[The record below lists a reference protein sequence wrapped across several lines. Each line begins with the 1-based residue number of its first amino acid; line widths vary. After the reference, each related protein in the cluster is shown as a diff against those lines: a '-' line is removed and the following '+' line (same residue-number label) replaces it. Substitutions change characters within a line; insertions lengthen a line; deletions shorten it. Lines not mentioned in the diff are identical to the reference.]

1 MSDTNRRS
9 KAYKDAMARVH
20 FLIQSSSLELIATPT
35 IDVRVADGSNDPD
48 PFELS
53 RAAGL
58 DLRSLHVRA
67 SVNSKGMPYDMR
79 IGYYNRRGWMDPS
92 DVELM
97 RRTLKVL
104 DDGLASLAEKYG
116 EVSGFGQYLARAAD
130 ILSIR
135 TFLLPADN
143 GASTP
148 LRAREAI
155 EAIEALAQKVAGE
168 QPSVSAGALK
178 AAQALN

>member
-9 KAYKDAMARVH
+9 KAYKDAMTRVH
-20 FLIQSSSLELIATPT
+20 FLIQTSQLELIATPT
-35 IDVRVADGSNDPD
+35 IDVRVDDGDDPD

-67 SVNSKGMPYDMR
+67 AVNSKGMPYDMR

-135 TFLLPADN
+135 TFLLPAEN

-155 EAIEALAQKVAGE
+155 EAIEALAQRVAGE
-168 QPSVSAGALK
+168 QPVVALR
-178 AAQALN
+178 AAQAAS